1 MLSYDI
7 EHLDIVRGRLDHHTC
22 CPIIPL
28 DNAVNGSTTSLS
40 PSGLKTLQWCF
51 SIRPF
56 NFGSTSL
63 RCLQASAS
71 SVSIVAVGA
80 LKDPTSGGTIADAF
94 RFLEGDS
101 DEAS

>member
-1 MLSYDI
+1 M
-7 EHLDIVRGRLDHHTC
+7 
-22 CPIIPL
+22 IPL
-28 DNAVNGSTTSLS
+28 DNAVNGSTTSLN
-40 PSGLKTLQWCF
+40 PSGLKMLQWCF
-51 SIRPF
+51 SIKPF

-63 RCLQASAS
+63 RCLHPSSS
-71 SVSIVAVGA
+71 SVSIVEVGG